1 MYIFNTTHLVRIY
14 ISRYY
19 LFFNHQIFFN
29 KNIGVF
35 YLYDKS
41 GIVLYY
47 LNKFNSF
54 LNELI
59 NQNK

>member
-1 MYIFNTTHLVRIY
+1 MRIY